1 MKKISLIKSAVLLG
15 GLLFCL
21 SACLKEDFSLTR
33 GDVSGNATPEGV
45 KITFDRGN
53 KKFTVLSDAEG
64 DYILHDLETGIYN
77 VTFEKKGLMSYKIF
91 GFQYFGGK
99 SMVTMPSVSLD
110 PEITAN
116 LDLQSV
122 LPAKNHSLEISGVY
136 KLNND
141 TVYTSSE
148 YILWIMGTKPGV
160 TIDNCLQKSYEG
172 FSRTNELFRSSIQ
185 VDEKLLGG
193 SSTIYIKGYIRA
205 SWYDYRDWEKQT
217 RIYAVGKKESNE
229 VKIQVP
235 SNFFNQ

>member
-1 MKKISLIKSAVLLG
+1 MKKISLLKTAVLLG
-15 GLLFCL
+15 GLLFFL
-21 SACLKEDFSLTR
+21 SACVKNDFSITS
-33 GDVSGNATPEGV
+33 GDVTGNATPEGV
-45 KITFDRGN
+45 KITFDRGDR
-53 KKFTVLSDAEG
+53 KFTALSDAEG
-64 DYILHDLETGIYN
+64 DYILQDLETGIYN

-99 SMVTMPSVSLD
+99 SMMTMPSISLYT
-110 PEITAN
+110 EITAN

-122 LPAKNHSLEISGVY
+122 LPAKNHSLEINGVY

-141 TVYTSSE
+141 TLYASSE

-160 TIDNCLQKSYEG
+160 TIDNCLQKGYGS
-172 FSRTNELFRSSIQ
+172 FSRSNDLFRSTIQ

-193 SSTIYIKGYIRA
+193 NSTIYIKGFIRA
-205 SWYDYRDWEKQT
+205 SWYDYRDWEKQVT
-217 RIYAVGKKESNE
+217 VYAVGKKESNE